1 MDIPLHPLAHMPSTR
16 LRGYLEAVLQM
27 HGQHIS
33 RTLLLSPCQKSSTT
47 KHHKTRRT
55 SNYHWHLEFQSD
67 VSRDLATTRTVRI
80 DVASNVVNAADSDLT
95 LQSSDGVLYKVHR
108 KNLVLHSETF
118 AAADAIS
125 AATGAVDNSE
135 IVSLSENSATLD
147 LLLQFMYRQRQPD
160 LAIVAFEILSELA
173 EAAEKYE
180 VYSAMAMCHVHMR
193 YVCYLDLS
201 RR

>member
-1 MDIPLHPLAHMPSTR
+1 M
-16 LRGYLEAVLQM
+16 
-27 HGQHIS
+27 
-33 RTLLLSPCQKSSTT
+33 
-47 KHHKTRRT
+47 
-55 SNYHWHLEFQSD
+55 
-67 VSRDLATTRTVRI
+67 
-80 DVASNVVNAADSDLT
+80 
-95 LQSSDGVLYKVHR
+95 
-108 KNLVLHSETF
+108 LHSETF

-160 LAIVAFEILSELA
+160 LAVVAFEILSELA

-180 VYSAMAMCHVHMR
+180 VYSAMSMCYVHMR